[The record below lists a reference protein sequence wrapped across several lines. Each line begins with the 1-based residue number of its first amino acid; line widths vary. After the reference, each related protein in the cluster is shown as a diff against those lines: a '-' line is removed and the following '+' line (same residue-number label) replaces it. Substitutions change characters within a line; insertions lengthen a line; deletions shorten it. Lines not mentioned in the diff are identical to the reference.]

1 MSLLFRD
8 VNFVF
13 MQVQKDTPV
22 CDFMKRQGVLSWAAS
37 DNPDQS
43 SDSDCEEPDKLSYK
57 VHNPIDPS
65 LIKYGHLMRC
75 EYFCVYCHI

>member
-1 MSLLFRD
+1 
-8 VNFVF
+8 

-43 SDSDCEEPDKLSYK
+43 SDSDCEEPDKHSYK
-57 VHNPIDPS
+57 VHKPTDLS
-65 LIKYGHLMRC
+65 LIKYGHLVGF
-75 EYFCVYCHI
+75 EYFCVYSHILRFIVVT